1 MDIEQRCA
9 QKRARRSANDTLQT
23 FYKSWLCRLEED
35 NERFCDEVTRF
46 AGRRHQASPQIA
58 PAASTN

>member
-1 MDIEQRCA
+1 MDIELTRARRA
-9 QKRARRSANDTLQT
+9 QKLARRSANDTLQT

-58 PAASTN
+58 PAA